1 MIFMWGIVLPLTA
14 LAAFVG
20 TLLGMK
26 LLKTI
31 AKNGDF
37 SIFSFYCLG
46 LALFTFFLNL
56 IA

>member
-1 MIFMWGIVLPLTA
+1 MTA